1 MLDTSIRIGTLT
13 LKNRLVMPPMHTG
26 RATDGGHATEDLA
39 NYYFERAK
47 HSAPGLIIMEHSCI
61 TEAGRASK
69 TQLSIASDD
78 RIGDHRRLTDAIHAG
93 GAKVFVQ
100 LNHAGAAAQP
110 FEPRENLSA
119 SAVALPLGKLNRGVP
134 RALTEDEI
142 RILQQRWAEAAQRA
156 MHSGYDGVEIHSA
169 HGYLL
174 DQFYSPLTN
183 RRDDA
188 YGPQS
193 IESRTRFLR
202 ETMALVRSAIG
213 ADVPMAVRLGG
224 ADYTPGGA
232 TEEDA
237 VEACRLLEAAGADLL
252 DLSGGMCSYVRPD
265 HPEAGYFGSMTAK
278 IKTAVTVPVLL
289 TGGVQTVADA
299 ERLLEENKADLIGV
313 GRALFKD
320 AHWREHSESKEG

>member
-1 MLDTSIRIGTLT
+1 MLDTSIRVGTLT

-26 RATDGGHATEDLA
+26 RATDDGRATEDLEA
-39 NYYFERAK
+39 YYFERAK
-47 HSAPGLIIMEHSCI
+47 YSAPGLIITEHSCI

-78 RIGDHRRLTDAIHAG
+78 RIDDHRRLTDAIHAG
-93 GAKVFVQ
+93 GAKVFAQ

-110 FEPRENLSA
+110 FEARENVSA
-119 SAVALPLGKLNRGVP
+119 SAVALPLGKLDRGVP
-134 RALTEDEI
+134 RALTTDEI
-142 RILQQRWAEAAQRA
+142 RFLQERWAEAARRA
-156 MHSGYDGVEIHSA
+156 MQAGYDGVEIHSA

-174 DQFYSPLTN
+174 DQFFSPLTN
-183 RRDDA
+183 RRDDV

-193 IESRTRFLR
+193 IENRTRFLR
-202 ETMALVRSAIG
+202 ETMARVRSVIG

-237 VEACRLLEAAGADLL
+237 VAACRLLETAGADLL
-252 DLSGGMCSYVRPD
+252 DLSGGMCSYVRPG
-265 HPEAGYFGSMTAK
+265 HPEAGYFGSMTEQ
-278 IKTAVTVPVLL
+278 IKAAVTVPVLL
-289 TGGVQTVADA
+289 TGGVKTVSDA
-299 ERLLEENKADLIGV
+299 ERLLQEEKADLIGV

-320 AHWREHSESKEG
+320 AHWREKAE